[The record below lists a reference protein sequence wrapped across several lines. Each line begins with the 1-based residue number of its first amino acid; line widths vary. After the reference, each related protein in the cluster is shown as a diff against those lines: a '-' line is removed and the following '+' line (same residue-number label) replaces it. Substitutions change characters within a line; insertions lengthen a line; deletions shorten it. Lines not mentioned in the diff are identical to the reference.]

1 MSSDKLVML
10 ARCPP
15 TLCARSRA
23 ATHERPGDST
33 STPYQCPFPPS
44 LTFHSTAACAKALE
58 FASIAPTTTAA
69 LIFIARIAS
78 ISMPEGLR
86 GPVRPRARSTAP
98 SRISPPRNNP
108 RGLGRETQPPTAR
121 HAKTARIPKPL
132 AAPGA
137 RVQPSRRTAR
147 DPAPRRTAREQRGG
161 IDIVL
166 EIPGDLPTFAAGR
179 RPPAIRLVHAAILT
193 SGDSQ
198 AAQRRRS
205 SPLRERPL
213 PRLPVLRMLFAKK
226 RATSS
231 FDTLPLATP
240 SVSSS
245 NSSSVARTS

>member
-1 MSSDKLVML
+1 MHGHTPPPTRGRANQRVRHTNAHSPRHSPSTQPPL
-10 ARCPP
+10 ARKRLNSPASHQPP
-15 TLCARSRA
+15 SPRSGSSLASHQSPCRKGSGGRCDRARDPPHPHESRRHGTTRA
-23 ATHERPGDST
+23 DSGERPNPPPRD
-33 STPYQCPFPPS
+33 TP
-44 LTFHSTAACAKALE
+44 KRRE
-58 FASIAPTTTAA
+58 FQNP
-69 LIFIARIAS
+69 
-78 ISMPEGLR
+78 
-86 GPVRPRARSTAP
+86 
-98 SRISPPRNNP
+98 SPPRRP
-108 RGLGRETQPPTAR
+108 RPTLSPHRAR
-121 HAKTARIPKPL
+121 PGTTAHR
-132 AAPGA
+132 
-137 RVQPSRRTAR
+137 
-147 DPAPRRTAREQRGG
+147 PRRREQRGG